1 MKILILNCGSS
12 SIKYKLIEMIGEQT
26 LSYGI
31 MERIGMHD
39 GLLYHHFQKEGEL
52 KEKKLVMEIPD
63 YNIGIKLIINTLI
76 HSKYGVINDEKEI
89 SAIGHRVVH
98 GGEKFASS
106 VLIDADVKQD
116 IRDCIELAPLHNPH
130 NLRGIKACE
139 TLLSG
144 IPQVAV
150 FDTAFH
156 QTMPK
161 FAYIYGL
168 PYLLY
173 QKYDI
178 RRYGFHGT
186 SHRYVSERV
195 SELSGE
201 SIEDIKIITC
211 HLGNGCSISAIEKGK
226 SVDTSMGFTPLEGL
240 VMGTRCGNIDPT
252 VVFHL
257 IGREGLSLSEVV
269 TLLNKQS
276 GLYGISGVSNDM
288 REILQEV
295 KENNSRASLALE
307 IFCYQVRKYIASYAG
322 VLGGVDVLVFTAGIG
337 ENVPLVRQKCCEK
350 LDFMGVKIDKEKNEL
365 AIGKEAIISQQ
376 SSKVKIFCI
385 PTNEELII
393 ARDTKKIVE
402 ILINKETK
410 N

>member
-12 SIKYKLIEMIGEQT
+12 SIKYRLIEMIGEEA
-26 LSYGI
+26 LAYGI
-31 MERIGMHD
+31 VERIGMHD

-63 YNIGIKLIINTLI
+63 YNSGIRLIIDTLV
-76 HSKYGVINDEKEI
+76 HSKYGVIKDKNEI
-89 SAIGHRVVH
+89 NAVGHRVVH
-98 GGEKFASS
+98 GGEKFANS
-106 VLIDADVKQD
+106 VLINSDVKQD

-139 TLLSG
+139 DSLAG

-156 QTMPK
+156 QTMPD

-173 QKYDI
+173 QKYYI

-195 SELSGE
+195 GKLLGDSVEKL
-201 SIEDIKIITC
+201 KIITC
-211 HLGNGCSISAIEKGK
+211 HLGNGCSICAVEKGK
-226 SVDTSMGFTPLEGL
+226 SRDTSMGFTPLEGL

-257 IGREGLSLSEVV
+257 IGKEGLSLREVV

-276 GLYGISGVSNDM
+276 GLYGISGISNDV
-288 REILQEV
+288 REILQGI
-295 KENNSRASLALE
+295 KDGNYRACLSLE
-307 IFCYQVRKYIASYAG
+307 IFCYQIRKYIASYAG
-322 VLGGVDVLVFTAGIG
+322 VMDGVDVIVFTAGIG

-350 LDFMGVKIDKEKNEL
+350 LTFMGVNLDEKKNAE
-365 AIGKEAIISQQ
+365 AIGKETLISHY
-376 SSKVKIFCI
+376 SSKVKVFVV
-385 PTNEELII
+385 PTNEGLII

-402 ILINKETK
+402 NFKK
-410 N
+410 

>member
-26 LSYGI
+26 LSYGL

-39 GLLYHHFQKEGEL
+39 GLLYHHFQKDGEL
-52 KEKKLVMEIPD
+52 KEKKMVREIPD
-63 YNIGIKLIINTLI
+63 YNTGVKLIINTLI
-76 HSKYGVINDEKEI
+76 HSDYGVVSDTSEI
-89 SAIGHRVVH
+89 SAVGHRVVH

-106 VLIDADVKQD
+106 VLINSDVRQD

-139 TLLSG
+139 MLLSG

-161 FAYIYGL
+161 WAYIYGL

-195 SELSGE
+195 SALIGQPIEEL
-201 SIEDIKIITC
+201 KIITC
-211 HLGNGCSISAIEKGK
+211 HLGNGCSIAAIEKGK

-257 IGREGLSLSEVV
+257 IGREGLSLGEVV

-288 REILQEV
+288 REILQEI

-307 IFCYQVRKYIASYAG
+307 IFCYQIRKYIASYAG
-322 VLGGVDVLVFTAGIG
+322 VLNGADVIVFTAGIG

-350 LDFMGVKIDKEKNEL
+350 LAFMGVNIDEEKNDA
-365 AIGKEAIISQQ
+365 AIGKESIISRQ
-376 SSKVKIFCI
+376 SSKVKVFCI

-393 ARDTKKIVE
+393 ARDTKKIVQSLKGE
-402 ILINKETK
+402 
-410 N
+410 

>member
-26 LSYGI
+26 LSYGL

-39 GLLYHHFQKEGEL
+39 GLLYHHFQKDGKL
-52 KEKKLVMEIPD
+52 KAKKMVREIPD
-63 YNIGIKLIINTLI
+63 YNTGVKLIINTLI
-76 HSKYGVINDEKEI
+76 HPNYGVINDTGEI
-89 SAIGHRVVH
+89 SAVGHRVVH

-106 VLIDADVKQD
+106 VLINSDVRQD

-161 FAYIYGL
+161 CAYIYGL

-195 SELSGE
+195 SELIGQP
-201 SIEDIKIITC
+201 IEKLKIITC

-257 IGREGLSLSEVV
+257 IGREGLSLGEVV

-288 REILQEV
+288 REILQEI

-307 IFCYQVRKYIASYAG
+307 IFCYQIRKYIASYAG
-322 VLGGVDVLVFTAGIG
+322 VLNGVDVIIFTAGIG

-350 LDFMGVKIDKEKNEL
+350 LTFMGVNIDKEKNDA
-365 AIGKEAIISQQ
+365 AIGKESIISQQ
-376 SSKVKIFCI
+376 SSKVKVFCI

-393 ARDTKKIVE
+393 ARDTKKIVQS
-402 ILINKETK
+402 LKKE
-410 N
+410 